1 MAKVYYFNNQDTLI
15 TTPNSFDIYVMDM
28 DSDIDALSLGKQMY
42 AIDQGSKF
50 IYISSNPENAHKAAK
65 AYVDYFLT
73 WPLDEGELKEVLL
86 KIKKGIQDDCIIIPI
101 PGGEKRIRA
110 NLLNYIDIE
119 KRCLCYHLKDGNMF
133 DGQTL
138 RSSFEKAIHPL
149 QEHPGFL
156 FLAPSL
162 LINVGEISSVYTDH
176 LVFENNDV
184 LYFPRRAYD
193 LVHSTWKNYSRVIN

>member
-1 MAKVYYFNNQDTLI
+1 MAKVYCFNNQDTLI

-28 DSDIDALSLGKQMY
+28 DSDIDTLSLGKQMY

-65 AYVDYFLT
+65 AYVDYFLI
-73 WPLDEGELKEVLL
+73 WPLDEAELKEVLL
-86 KIKKGIQDDCIIIPI
+86 KIKKSIQDDCIIIPV

-138 RSSFEKAIHPL
+138 RGSFEKAIHPL

-193 LVHSTWKNYSRVIN
+193 LVHNTWKNYSRVIN